1 MTSHAIEII
10 RKQRTCEFNSV
21 VLYSEGALDM
31 RSIPRSMLF
40 TPATKT
46 GHFTAAANVGA
57 DAVILDL
64 EDSVASAAKY
74 QARRAALNYLAAQRP
89 SRPSVALR
97 INSPATL
104 VGWRDLTALLDCAA
118 DPDFIVIPKA
128 ESAAVAALVKALLH
142 ETHKTAGVIVICES
156 ARAAARVGELLDA
169 RVVDAVMFG
178 GADMSADLGAEVA
191 AEVTGYARSRLLTQA
206 AAAAIPVIDS
216 PFFDI
221 ADTDGLGQAVKHAVA
236 EGFAGKAAIH
246 PAQIPVINAAFTPDQ
261 DQIAWARQVINAN
274 QAGVGTVEGSMV
286 DEAIARRARRI
297 LHNTYQ

>member
-1 MTSHAIEII
+1 VEFVIEEADG
-10 RKQRTCEFNSV
+10 RR
-21 VLYSEGALDM
+21 
-31 RSIPRSMLF
+31 IPRSVLF

-46 GHFTAAANVGA
+46 NHFTAAATVGA

-64 EDSVASAAKY
+64 EDSVAPAAKD
-74 QARRAALNYLAAQRP
+74 QARRTALKYLATVRS
-89 SRPSVALR
+89 SRTSAALR

-104 VGWRDLTALLDCAA
+104 AGWRDLTALLDSAA

-128 ESAAVAALVKALLH
+128 ESGAVAALVKSVLRQAQ
-142 ETHKTAGVIVICES
+142 KTAAVIVIYES
-156 ARAAARVGELLDA
+156 ACAAARIGDLLDP

-191 AEVTGYARSRLLTQA
+191 ADVTGYARSRLLTHA
-206 AAAAIPVIDS
+206 AAVAIPVIDS

-221 ADTDGLGQAVKHAVA
+221 ADTDGLGQAVKRAVA

-246 PAQIPVINAAFTPDQ
+246 PAQISVINAAFTPDE
-261 DQIAWARQVINAN
+261 DEIAWARKVIDAN
-274 QAGVGTVEGSMV
+274 VVGVGTVAGSMV
-286 DEAIARRARRI
+286 DEAVARRARRI